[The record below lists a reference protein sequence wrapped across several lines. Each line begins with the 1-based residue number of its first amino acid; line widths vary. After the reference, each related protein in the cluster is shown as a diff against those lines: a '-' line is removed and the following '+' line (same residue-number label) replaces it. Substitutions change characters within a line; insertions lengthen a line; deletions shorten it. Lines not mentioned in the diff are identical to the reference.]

1 MGRKKSLGKRKL
13 RRAQGLLL
21 AVAQVSAIVSISME
35 NLIRKEH
42 ELLVDSV
49 AIGIKSQR
57 KNKT

>member
-21 AVAQVSAIVSISME
+21 AVAQVRAIVSISME

-42 ELLVDSV
+42 ELLVDSA

-57 KNKT
+57 KKKT

>member
-1 MGRKKSLGKRKL
+1 MGRKKSLGKRQL

-57 KNKT
+57 KKKT